1 MQMRVVLIY
10 VCVQD
15 SRLCTYLAWA
25 KCNEIDWGFRGSAL
39 IKVSIPIRK
48 PWSIVNKR
56 GDETQMLKA
65 ARTQGDVA
73 FGKESDIISK

>member
-1 MQMRVVLIY
+1 MTVVLIY

-39 IKVSIPIRK
+39 IKVSIPIK
-48 PWSIVNKR
+48 
-56 GDETQMLKA
+56 ETF
-65 ARTQGDVA
+65 DY
-73 FGKESDIISK
+73 S